1 MGNDSDSDCYARE
14 DCVRR
19 RCNIRS
25 RLSLKGYLFALIV
38 SNKIA
43 GNEQDETMIGTS
55 RQDRRI
61 ASTEHS
67 METVLCSTM
76 AAWAI

>member
-1 MGNDSDSDCYARE
+1 MQYK
-14 DCVRR
+14 
-19 RCNIRS
+19 I
-25 RLSLKGYLFALIV
+25 SLISKGVCLFALIV
-38 SNKIA
+38 SNKSA
-43 GNEQDETMIGTS
+43 GNEQDETMIGTR

-67 METVLCSTM
+67 METVLCSTR